1 MCHNDHKR
9 LDLPTGRGREE
20 GEGRKGR
27 GERGGVLTRFFER
40 FVTPSSFSIYKIHR
54 HPRFKSGSV
63 TIIDDRAT
71 TIRRRFTFQGNQ
83 IICFVLSNFSEW
95 IRIHGAIMDKRMPGR
110 NSNYAFHSTSARV
123 IHKPCSTNVERVR
136 NTGRSMTRYLLG
148 KVEKA
153 TTFRLSVRWE

>member
-1 MCHNDHKR
+1 MTLFKNIPSVEIVSIDLFDIYRSYRSILTNYSDTAMCHNDHKR

-20 GEGRKGR
+20 GR

-83 IICFVLSNFSEW
+83 IICFVLSNFSE
-95 IRIHGAIMDKRMPGR
+95 
-110 NSNYAFHSTSARV
+110 
-123 IHKPCSTNVERVR
+123 
-136 NTGRSMTRYLLG
+136 
-148 KVEKA
+148 
-153 TTFRLSVRWE
+153 